1 MTTARKH
8 RFSSGPGFGDPYAG
22 FTLEL
27 DADGQ
32 RDPFRIDPTDSHAIA
47 DLLDPEHYT
56 PEDVDADALLEV
68 GLGYLAIEE
77 YESAVDAFARVAWF
91 GPGSRAAV
99 EAWVNRGVAHGQLGE
114 YDEAI
119 GAYLEALSLDP
130 DPGVAAVAETNLAYA
145 LWESGDSSNPL
156 EHAERAVELDPRLAE
171 AWYDLGFLYNERG
184 LAGDAARAL
193 ENAARLGFDRRVV
206 REELDRAH
214 ERLGEYETVEEGEAV
229 ETDTD
234 AGVRAGSEREREADH
249 GEREAAGD
257 GSASRERLGA

>member
-8 RFSSGPGFGDPYAG
+8 RFSVGGGFGDPYAG
-22 FTLEL
+22 FTLEFG
-27 DADGQ
+27 DDG
-32 RDPFRIDPTDSHAIA
+32 PSRIDPSDSHALA
-47 DLLDPEHYT
+47 DLLDPGQYAPDE
-56 PEDVDADALLEV
+56 VDADALLEV

-77 YESAVDAFARVAWF
+77 YEAAVDAFARVAWF
-91 GPGSRAAV
+91 APGSPAAT
-99 EAWVNRGVAHGQLGE
+99 EAWANRAVAHGQLGE
-114 YDEAI
+114 YDEAV
-119 GAYLEALSLDP
+119 GACLEALSLDP
-130 DPGVAAVAETNLAYA
+130 EPDVAAVAETNLAYA
-145 LWESGDSSNPL
+145 LWESGDSSRPL
-156 EHAERAVELDPRLAE
+156 EHAELAVELDPRLAD
-171 AWYDLGFLYNERG
+171 AWYNLGFLYNERA

-234 AGVRAGSEREREADH
+234 AGVREGSEREREADH
-249 GEREAAGD
+249 VEREAAGD